1 MAGQKREARLLARC
15 PGHPRLIVHRRSK
28 DVDARHKATGVR
40 FIFCVRIQSQIMRL
54 GDDGLLIHASSI
66 PRTCGFWSFRPP
78 FEILSSVYFRNSILQ
93 FAEKNESIQ
102 RRSTLG
108 TSLTKAVQP
117 FSMNRTAVGQ
127 ARA

>member
-1 MAGQKREARLLARC
+1 
-15 PGHPRLIVHRRSK
+15 
-28 DVDARHKATGVR
+28 
-40 FIFCVRIQSQIMRL
+40 MRL

-117 FSMNRTAVGQ
+117 FSMNRTAVGLSRPSTSLLQ
-127 ARA
+127 RKVRRGCPAQGRGL